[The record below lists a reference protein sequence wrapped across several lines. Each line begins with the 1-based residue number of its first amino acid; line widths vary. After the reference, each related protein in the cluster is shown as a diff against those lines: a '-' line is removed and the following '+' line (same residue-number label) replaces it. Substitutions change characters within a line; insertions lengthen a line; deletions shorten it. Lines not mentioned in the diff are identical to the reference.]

1 MDKEIG
7 IYKIQNLINHNIYIG
22 QSKKITKRWQQH
34 KKTAF
39 NQTDHCYDL
48 PLYRAIRK
56 YGIDNF
62 SFEIIEN
69 CSCEELNNKQI
80 YWIKYYDSFFN
91 GYNNTLGGDSGVG
104 RKHSKE
110 KVIGIIT
117 DLETTTKTQKEIA
130 LKWETS
136 EEMVHGINTGRY
148 WKHDRKYPI
157 RESKFKPAEG
167 KKRYFC
173 IDCGKQIT
181 RGAIRCSECENKR
194 RIVPFN
200 KMQVTREKLKELI
213 RTLPF
218 TTIAKQFNVSDNAIR
233 KWCDK
238 YNLPRKKSEI
248 KKYTD
253 QEWAKI

>member
-22 QSKKITKRWQQH
+22 QSKRITKRWQQH

-69 CSCEELNNKQI
+69 CSCEELNDKQV

-136 EEMVHGINTGRY
+136 EETVQGINTGRY
-148 WKHDRKYPI
+148 WKYDRQYPI
-157 RESKFKPAEG
+157 RKVKEA
-167 KKRYFC
+167 KKYYC
-173 IDCGKQIT
+173 IDCGIEISK
-181 RGAIRCSECENKR
+181 GSIRCEKCYRIQARKTQRPKR
-194 RIVPFN
+194 E
-200 KMQVTREKLKELI
+200 QLKQLI
-213 RTLPF
+213 RIKSF
-218 TTIAKQFNVSDNAIR
+218 TQIGKDFNVSDNAIR
-233 KWCDK
+233 KWCDA

-248 KKYTD
+248 KKYSD
-253 QEWAKI
+253 KEWANI